1 MRASSTSYSFRL
13 VMILLVILLSESTIR
28 LIYGRETKI
37 DGSFLVAKAVLPPN
51 ETELSHSFQCPSEQV
66 YTPCKCFTWDP
77 SPPERNDTEVEI
89 SCRTLKT
96 DEFSLKSLFSRISD
110 HISLTNGITRFEA
123 LRLEHTAIGEITD
136 REMFGNISF
145 KSLDLFNN
153 LDLNYIDLSVF
164 NSSTSTLET
173 FCVQGS
179 PLTDEDGKFLSQI
192 TQFPKLET
200 LILSNNELLGLND
213 FTFGTNSQQNLSYI
227 DLSGNNLTKIGK
239 RAFHK
244 LPELHRLNLD
254 YNQID
259 HISNETFTFEV
270 EESKL
275 LLLFLRHN
283 NLTGESF
290 EPNSFT
296 NLDKTVFLYLNNNQ
310 IRYLDEVVFK
320 PMLDA
325 KSDLFIAL
333 WSNPFQCDCRAKW
346 LLEDPSY
353 YKKRVHGVRCPD
365 KRELWDMDE
374 DDLKC

>member
-1 MRASSTSYSFRL
+1 M
-13 VMILLVILLSESTIR
+13 SESTIR
-28 LIYGRETKI
+28 LIYGFQNVTI
-37 DGSFLVAKAVLPPN
+37 KAEN
-51 ETELSHSFQCPSEQV
+51 RHSFECPSEEV
-66 YTPCKCFTWDP
+66 YSPCKCFTWES

-96 DEFSLKSLFSRISD
+96 DEFTLKSLFSRISD
-110 HISLTNGITRFEA
+110 HILFTNGITRFES

-136 REMFGNISF
+136 SEMFGNISF
-145 KSLDLFNN
+145 KSLDLFHN

-164 NSSTSTLET
+164 NASVDTLET

-179 PLTDEDGKFLSQI
+179 PITDEDGKFMSSI
-192 TQFPKLET
+192 TKFSKLET

-213 FTFGTNSQQNLSYI
+213 ETFGQNIQPNLSYV
-227 DLSGNNLTKIGK
+227 DLSGNNITKLGK
-239 RAFHK
+239 RSFFK

-259 HISNETFTFEV
+259 YISNETFTFEM

-290 EPNSFT
+290 EPNAFT
-296 NLDKTVFLYLNNNQ
+296 SLEKTVFLYLNNNQ
-310 IRYLDEVVFK
+310 IKYLDERIFK
-320 PMLDA
+320 PMLDV

-346 LLEDPSY
+346 LLDDTSY
-353 YKKRVHGVRCPD
+353 YKKRVHGIRCPD
-365 KRELWDMDE
+365 KRELWDLDE
-374 DDLKC
+374 DELKCVPK